1 MLILTSFQPTDTYS
15 SAILDPLTGYL
26 YFKRVIMGTAK
37 ISFIYTSG
45 MHNESSALHM
55 FAVVPP
61 VDKEYLKH
69 IALIDHMHLYMRPI
83 PATV

>member
-1 MLILTSFQPTDTYS
+1 MLILTSFKPTDTYS
-15 SAILDPLTGYL
+15 SAILDPVTGYFH
-26 YFKRVIMGTAK
+26 FKRVIMGTAK

-45 MHNESSALHM
+45 WHEESSALYM

-61 VDKEYLKH
+61 ADKEYLKH

-83 PATV
+83 PVTV

>member
-1 MLILTSFQPTDTYS
+1 
-15 SAILDPLTGYL
+15 
-26 YFKRVIMGTAK
+26 MGMAK

-55 FAVVPP
+55 FAVIPP
-61 VDKEYLKH
+61 ADKECLKH
-69 IALIDHMHLYMRPI
+69 IALIDRMHLYMRPI